1 MNNLILNLKMTS
13 SMKRRDVYLNP
24 MQQRIYYTNAR
35 DVRLLASRRFGK
47 TDGSIGPRIYR
58 VSLSMPRATNIWL
71 GNSRKQLYTRTV
83 PGTIAAIERF
93 YGLREGTHFGWGKPP
108 RWVPEPIIKPKSW
121 ENVIWFANGTI
132 WQLISLA
139 VTGSANSITAN
150 SIVADECKF
159 MSKSKIDGE
168 VMAALSGIVHP
179 LGNPAFSEEN
189 PLYKSTF
196 FASDA
201 SLTVKGNWLEKE
213 EEKLDQHPSSGPF
226 SNRSYREIQ
235 AELTNY
241 AERIMFYNELL
252 RNAQK
257 DGCVPIVL
265 PAEQIAAVK
274 VKAEAMMNHEGP
286 FRILPNY
293 GHRINKAMLTQCI
306 NYNLISPDE
315 AELLFCHKY
324 LITPEQDFDM
334 QMINES
340 KSYKKHIA
348 ELQRYAFCFW
358 RATTLDNVDLL
369 GKEYIERMKRD
380 LPPIVFAISIL
391 NLKQAKSNDGFYS
404 NLDIENIH
412 GYIPDDCPA
421 IDSSIVKRTA
431 STVHGGQQIDTEYET
446 PDFGELQKLKD
457 CTLDG
462 DVVDNLPLY
471 IAMDYNANIN
481 WIVTGQLYQRD
492 KQECLNVI
500 SSMFVKNERK
510 LRELC
515 GDWHHYYKPKMA
527 KCRDVVYFYN
537 ATAKF
542 RGYAVEGMEDFKDV
556 VINTLTLFGWNVIAI
571 DMRAPMA
578 HEIKYKDINESLA
591 GCAYPAIRFNRENN
605 EALIVAMQSAEVS
618 IGYKGFRKNK
628 AGEKLSEDAD
638 DAVRLEYRTD
648 GTDAFDDLYIGVRYH
663 LNNLSGMCMPIPE

>member
-1 MNNLILNLKMTS
+1 MP
-13 SMKRRDVYLNP
+13 REVYLNA
-24 MQQRIYYTNAR
+24 MQQRIFYSNAR

-58 VSLSMPRATNIWL
+58 VSMSMPQATNIWL
-71 GNSRKQLYTRTV
+71 GNSRKQLYSRTV

-93 YGLREGTHFGWGKPP
+93 FGLREGMHFGWGQPP

-132 WQLISLA
+132 WQLVSLA
-139 VTGSANSITAN
+139 ITGSANSITAN

-159 MSKSKIDGE
+159 MSKAKIDGE
-168 VMAALSGIVHP
+168 IMATLSGIVHP
-179 LGNPAFSEEN
+179 FGNAAFSEAN
-189 PLYKSTF
+189 PLFKSTF

-213 EEKLDQHPSSGPF
+213 EEKLEEHPLSGPF
-226 SNRSYREIQ
+226 QQRTYRDIQ
-235 AELTNY
+235 EELTQY

-252 RNAQK
+252 RNAK
-257 DGCVPIVL
+257 KEGCVPIVL
-265 PAEQIAAVK
+265 PEEQIAAVRA
-274 VKAEAMMNHEGP
+274 KAEAMMNHEGP

-293 GHRINKAMLTQCI
+293 GHRINKAMLDQCI
-306 NYNLISPDE
+306 NYKLISPDE

-324 LITPEQDFDM
+324 LITPQQDFDM
-334 QMINES
+334 QMIKES
-340 KSYKKHIA
+340 KAYRKHIT

-358 RATTLDNVDLL
+358 RATTLDNVDIL

-412 GYIPDDCPA
+412 GYVPDECPA
-421 IDSSIVKRTA
+421 IDQSITKRTA
-431 STVHGGQQIDTEYET
+431 STIHGGQQIDTEYET

-462 DVVDNLPLY
+462 DVVDSLPLY
-471 IAMDYNANIN
+471 ISMDYNANIN
-481 WIVTGQLYQRD
+481 WVVTGQLYRRD
-492 KQECLNVI
+492 NQECLNVL

-510 LRELC
+510 LRELM
-515 GDWHHYYKPKMA
+515 GDWHHYYKPKM
-527 KCRDVVYFYN
+527 KRNRDVTYFYDS
-537 ATAKF
+537 TAKF
-542 RGYAVEGMEDFKDV
+542 RGYAIEGMEDFKDV
-556 VINTLTLFGWNVIAI
+556 VINTLTAFGWNVRAV
-571 DMRAPMA
+571 DMGAPMA
-578 HEIKYKDINESLA
+578 HEMKYKDINESLA
-591 GCAYPAIRFNRENN
+591 GCSYPAIRINRENN
-605 EALIVAMQSAEVS
+605 EALIVALQTAEVS

-628 AGEKLSEDAD
+628 SGEKLSEDAD

-648 GTDAFDDLYIGVRYH
+648 GTDAFDSLFIGVKYH
-663 LNNLSGMCMPIPE
+663 LNNLSAFCMPLPM